1 MAIDKSGKWWVGKT
15 PEDLKEYLDA
25 FSEDSYPIHEFRLA
39 RCDCGSLEFQIEASD
54 EDGVARR
61 TCAACRQNHFLCD
74 SEENWSDAETKRWRC
89 TACKS
94 RVANVAAGFS
104 LTEDRQ
110 AIHWLYVGERC
121 VGCGVLGCL
130 TSWKIGYSPSL
141 QLMDLV

>member
-1 MAIDKSGKWWVGKT
+1 MAIDRSGKWRVGKT
-15 PEDLKEYLDA
+15 PEDLQEYLEA
-25 FSEDSYPIHEFRLA
+25 VSEDSYPIHEFRLA
-39 RCDCGSLEFQIEASD
+39 RCDCGSLEFRLDASD

-61 TCAACRQNHFLCD
+61 TCAVCRQKHFLCD
-74 SEENWSDAETKRWRC
+74 SEENWSDSKTRRWRC
-89 TACKS
+89 TECKS
-94 RVANVAAGFS
+94 RVANVAAGFA

-110 AIHWLYVGERC
+110 AIYWLYVGERC